1 MKNKF
6 TGPGSRGQEIRKIM
20 KSLVQLYDTTLR
32 DGAQAEDVNF
42 SVEDK
47 IRVALK
53 LDQFGVHYI
62 EGGWPGSNPRDIEF
76 FREMRR
82 VKLRNAKLAAFGATR
97 RAKLKASE
105 DPSLKALVS
114 SGAPVAT
121 IFGKTWDLHVLKAL
135 KTTLNENLAMIEDSV
150 AFLKKRMDEVV
161 YDAEHFFDG
170 YKANPDYALKTI
182 QAAEAAGADCIVLC
196 DTNGGTLTHE
206 VEDIIAAVK
215 ARITTPFGIHAHN
228 DAELAVANSLMA
240 IRMGAVQVHGTING
254 YGERCGNANLC
265 SLIPSLKLKM
275 GIDCISSAN
284 LSRLREVSR
293 YVDELANLTHRKW
306 QPYTGDSAFAHK
318 AGIHVDAIAKSS
330 LTYEHIAPELVGN
343 RRRVLVS
350 DMAGKSNILQ
360 KATELGIVLT
370 KESPELGDILGKI
383 KVLENEGYEFEG
395 AEGSLEL
402 LMLRAGH
409 NYESV
414 FSMFDRIDYRI
425 LTEKRKVDPH
435 PVSEATVTVEVGGNV
450 EHTAAW
456 GNGPVNALDKAL
468 RKVLP
473 KYFPGTGLENVRLL
487 DYKVRVLTAAEGTAA
502 RVRVLIESG
511 DGDNKWGTVGVSEN
525 VIEASWQALVDSIEY
540 KLLRAMKK
548 RQTGKRGRA

>member
-1 MKNKF
+1 MRP
-6 TGPGSRGQEIRKIM
+6 TIQI
-20 KSLVQLYDTTLR
+20 YDTTLR
-32 DGAQAEDVNF
+32 DGSQAEDVNF

-47 IRVALK
+47 IRVARK

-62 EGGWPGSNPRDIEF
+62 EGGWPGSNPRDVEF

-82 VKLRNAKLAAFGATR
+82 VTLRKAKLAAFGSTR
-97 RAKLKASE
+97 RAKLRVSD
-105 DPSLKALVS
+105 DPGMKALVS
-114 SGAPVAT
+114 SGATVAT

-135 KTTLNENLAMIEDSV
+135 KTTLDENLRMIAESV
-150 AFLKKRMDEVV
+150 AYLKKHMDEVA

-170 YKANPDYALKTI
+170 YKANPDYAVLTLL
-182 QAAEAAGADCIVLC
+182 AAEKAGADCLVLC

-206 VEDIIAAVK
+206 IEEIISQVK
-215 ARITTPFGIHAHN
+215 RSIKAPFGIHAHN
-228 DAELAVANSLMA
+228 DAELAVANSLVA

-265 SLIPSLKLKM
+265 SLIPSLKLKLGM
-275 GIDCISSAN
+275 DCISDAN
-284 LSRLREVSR
+284 LARLRDVSR
-293 YVDELANLTHRKW
+293 YVDELANLPHRKR
-306 QPYTGDSAFAHK
+306 QPYVGDSAFAHK
-318 AGIHVDAIAKSS
+318 GGVHVDAIVKSS
-330 LTYEHIAPELVGN
+330 LTYEHITPELVGN
-343 RRRVLVS
+343 RRRILVS
-350 DMAGKSNILQ
+350 DMAGRSNILQ
-360 KATELGIVLT
+360 KAAELGIPLT
-370 KESPELGDILGKI
+370 KDSPELAVILRKI
-383 KVLENEGYEFEG
+383 KELENEGYEFEG

-409 NYESV
+409 SYESV
-414 FSMFDRIDYRI
+414 FTMFDRIDYRI

-473 KYFPGTGLENVRLL
+473 KYFPGRGLENVRLL

-511 DGDNKWGTVGVSEN
+511 DGKNKWGTVGVSEN

-540 KLLRAMKK
+540 KLLRTAKQTSKRKQVQPQRHKGTKK
-548 RQTGKRGRA
+548 